1 MLFCACDSAC
11 WPFVCVM
18 VVGEGCFGWC
28 CFQYCVAVVFVS
40 RRVPGVVACSGVA
53 LLVWACSCVGW
64 LVPGVVGA
72 CVGWL
77 ACVGV
82 AAWFCV
88 GVLFSGVAAWLGVGE
103 SVWWFR
109 MLMRVLASFLSFW
122 FCFLVLFC
130 LVNNGL
136 SWVLVCWL
144 ACLWCV
150 SWLFV
155 VCVFCFLFVGCGR
168 AGVFV
173 GGVGWLVGWVC
184 LVGSAREG

>member
-1 MLFCACDSAC
+1 MLLVVWVCAVVPPV
-11 WPFVCVM
+11 WVM
-18 VVGEGCFGWC
+18 AVGVGVSGFWWC
-28 CFQYCVAVVFVS
+28 CFQWWVAVVWAS
-40 RRVPGVVACSGVA
+40 RRVPGVVVGVVVFW
-53 LLVWACSCVGW
+53 LVWVCF
-64 LVPGVVGA
+64 GV
-72 CVGWL
+72 
-77 ACVGV
+77 
-82 AAWFCV
+82 F
-88 GVLFSGVAAWLGVGE
+88 AWLGVGE

-136 SWVLVCWL
+136 SWVLVCWI

-155 VCVFCFLFVGCGR
+155 VCVFCFLFVWCGCV
-168 AGVFV
+168 GVFV
-173 GGVGWLVGWVC
+173 GGVVGGVGFV